1 MGDLGGFY
9 PFLASSRLER
19 EGGSGERDWDWGKR
33 RGEEERGDE
42 PKSGRLGLVGLG
54 SEGETDRPNG
64 RIFFTRNARSKCVI
78 LARNKFIFVRK
89 PNYQIQQVSKLKI
102 GAIQVT

>member
-64 RIFFTRNARSKCVI
+64 LKWAVSFSLETLDRSV
-78 LARNKFIFVRK
+78 
-89 PNYQIQQVSKLKI
+89 
-102 GAIQVT
+102 